1 MPSARDFFADKNKVV
16 KAIQLA
22 EMQTS
27 GEIRVHVEDHC
38 KEDVLE
44 HAKAMFLKMGM
55 NQTAASNGVLIYI
68 VSKDR
73 KFAIIGDKALDE
85 HVEPDFW
92 SNTAAEMGEFFKL
105 GKFEAGVCMAIEKVG
120 QKLKMYFPYNSDN
133 DKNELSDEIS
143 YGA

>member
-1 MPSARDFFADKNKVV
+1 MPSARDLFADKKRVV
-16 KAIQLA
+16 DAIRVA

-38 KEDVLE
+38 KDDVLV
-44 HAKAMFLKMGM
+44 HAKEMFHTMGM
-55 NQTAASNGVLIYI
+55 DKTKASNGVLIYI

-92 SNTAAEMGEFFKL
+92 STTAAEMGEFFKQ
-105 GKFEAGVCMAIEKVG
+105 GQFEAGVCLAIEKVG
-120 QKLKMYFPYNSDN
+120 IRLKKYFPYESDN
-133 DKNELSDEIS
+133 DNNELTDEIS

>member
-1 MPSARDFFADKNKVV
+1 ME
-16 KAIQLA
+16 AIRLA
-22 EMQTS
+22 ELQTS

-38 KEDVLE
+38 KDDVMTHTKEL
-44 HAKAMFLKMGM
+44 FLKMGM
-55 NQTAASNGVLIYI
+55 DKTAASNGVLIYI

-92 SNTAAEMGEFFKL
+92 TNTSLEMAAQFKL
-105 GKFEAGVCMAIEKVG
+105 GKFEDGVCLAIDKVG
-120 QKLKMYFPYNSDN
+120 QRLKKYFPYDSDN
-133 DKNELSDEIS
+133 DTNELTDEIS

>member
-1 MPSARDFFADKNKVV
+1 
-16 KAIQLA
+16 
-22 EMQTS
+22 
-27 GEIRVHVEDHC
+27 
-38 KEDVLE
+38 
-44 HAKAMFLKMGM
+44 MFLKMGM

-92 SNTAAEMGEFFKL
+92 SKTTAEMGEFFKL

-120 QKLKMYFPYNSDN
+120 QKLKMYFPYDSGN